1 MQIPPLS
8 HLQTLIGS
16 STMPWGYDID
26 DVEVLRVQG
35 GRLAAGVG

>member
-8 HLQTLIGS
+8 HLQALIGS
-16 STMPWGYDID
+16 STVPWKYDID

-35 GRLAAGVG
+35 GMLAGRVG